1 MKRYVRSLAAALVV
15 ALLAGSAYALSSG
28 DSLITLS
35 YLRDTFLPKAV
46 QAGEQAAE
54 DALHQTFDQAK
65 GQLDSGEGSQSSG
78 QTGGLYSATLQQRD
92 WSDGETIAL
101 TTGGGFLM
109 GQGSAS
115 VSHDGAVI
123 DITEGAEIP
132 SGASLTAGHRYLVGE
147 GTRAQITILSGRAM
161 LGVQGSYTTVPGKE
175 NPMPFYDVSRV
186 DWYYDSVNYA
196 YTNGLFSGLEEHRF
210 GANDPMTRAMLMT
223 VLYRLAGT
231 PQDELDAADVTLSD
245 VPEDMWYAP
254 YVKWGVSQN
263 IASGT
268 GDGGF
273 SPDGKV
279 TREQLVVLLYSF
291 ASNYLGME
299 IGAGADLSPY
309 EDLDQASLW
318 AADAL
323 SWAVAQGIIS
333 SSSDQGMSLSPQRSA
348 SRAEVATMLRAFS
361 EKI

>member
-1 MKRYVRSLAAALVV
+1 MKRYVRALAAALTV
-15 ALLAGSAYALSSG
+15 ALLAGGAYALSSG

-46 QAGEQAAE
+46 EAGEETAE
-54 DALHQTFDQAK
+54 KALRGTYDQAK
-65 GQLDSGEGSQSSG
+65 EQLDAAEGGTSG
-78 QTGGLYSATLQQRD
+78 QDGGLYSATLQQRE

-101 TTGGGFLM
+101 STGGGFLM
-109 GQGSAS
+109 AQGSAS
-115 VSHDGAVI
+115 VGHDGAVI
-123 DITEGAEIP
+123 DVTDGTEIP
-132 SGASLTAGHRYLVGE
+132 SGSALVSGHRYLVGE
-147 GTRAQITILSGRAM
+147 GTRAQITILSGCAG
-161 LGVQGSYTTVPGKE
+161 LGVQGNYTVVPGRE
-175 NPMPFYDVSRV
+175 DPTPFYDVSRT
-186 DWYYDSVNYA
+186 DWYYESVNYA
-196 YTNGLFSGLEEHRF
+196 YSSGLFSGLEEHRF
-210 GANDPMTRAMLMT
+210 GANAPMTRAMLMT
-223 VLYRLAGT
+223 VLYRLAGA
-231 PQDELDAADVTLSD
+231 PQDELSAADVVLSD
-245 VPEDMWYAP
+245 VPEDIWYAP

-273 SPDGKV
+273 TPDGQV

-299 IGAGADLSPY
+299 MGTGADLSPY
-309 EDLDQASLW
+309 EDLNQASLW

-333 SSSDQGMSLSPQRSA
+333 SSSEQGMFLSPQRSA
-348 SRAEVATMLRAFS
+348 SRAEVAAMLRAFA